1 MQLNN
6 SLDWQQLEI
15 ELARKILDLG
25 YNRDLNRIFANIKT
39 MVTTLSQLEV
49 ESRRLKN
56 DYIVKD
62 QLTKINESI
71 KQLNKYIV
79 LLKLSK
85 PE

>member
-15 ELARKILDLG
+15 ELSRKILDLG

-39 MVTTLSQLEV
+39 MVTMLSQLEV

-56 DYIVKD
+56 DYIVQD

>member
-15 ELARKILDLG
+15 ELSRKILDLG

-39 MVTTLSQLEV
+39 MVTMLSQLEV
-49 ESRRLKN
+49 EARRLKN
-56 DYIVKD
+56 DYIVQD

-85 PE
+85 SE

>member
-15 ELARKILDLG
+15 ELSRKILDLG

-39 MVTTLSQLEV
+39 MVTMLSQLEV

-56 DYIVKD
+56 DYIVQD

-85 PE
+85 SE